1 MNLDISR
8 EEKRRLSSQARKNKR
23 DKSKGL
29 LTVDVLV
36 KEEPPVISCFD
47 LEKRYEQQKDYEVLL
62 GVIKQEPS
70 EKKVPYPY
78 SQKAFDLGEPTL
90 KHHSSGLIGE
100 FPHKIL
106 Y

>member
-1 MNLDISR
+1 MPKSVKQKR
-8 EEKRRLSSQARKNKR
+8 EEAENRKKR
-23 DKSKGL
+23 GL
-29 LTVDVLV
+29 AMLTLNQMVD
-36 KEEPPVISCFD
+36 
-47 LEKRYEQQKDYEVLL
+47 
-62 GVIKQEPS
+62 GVILGDNFSISASGEIIEDS
-70 EKKVPYPY
+70 DEKSLNNKVFKTSVQPPY